1 MNTAKWIW
9 LPEKDYP
16 AFQKTKHTVF
26 DKREV
31 PFLLVRFRKEYRPG
45 VLIRKVT
52 LLVSGDCRF
61 RLYATGSFLGMG
73 PAFAGGDVDFN
84 TV

>member
-31 PFLLVRFRKEYRPG
+31 PFLLVRFRKEFCPG
-45 VLIRKVT
+45 APISKVT
-52 LLVSGDCRF
+52 LLASGDCRF
-61 RLYATGSFLGMG
+61 RLYANGSFLGMG
-73 PAFAGGDVDFN
+73 ARLSRR
-84 TV
+84 